1 MIRLTSLA
9 PLLEVYTSLPQSRA
23 GQGLRGRSDVRG
35 VTCRTF
41 SLYTLSCVKVIDFT
55 SLNVT
60 TATAPLAIEAGR
72 QARGSS
78 RDLALCGW
86 HGRKSRVDST
96 MDHYLSS
103 LSCLPGYC
111 DPESGDSGQ
120 VVMEA
125 STRHDQ

>member
-35 VTCRTF
+35 VTGRTF
-41 SLYTLSCVKVIDFT
+41 SLYALSCVKVIDFT

-78 RDLALCGW
+78 PALGHAGNRRRNRCIN
-86 HGRKSRVDST
+86 RT
-96 MDHYLSS
+96 MTHYLTS
-103 LSCLPGYC
+103 LF
-111 DPESGDSGQ
+111 
-120 VVMEA
+120 
-125 STRHDQ
+125 R